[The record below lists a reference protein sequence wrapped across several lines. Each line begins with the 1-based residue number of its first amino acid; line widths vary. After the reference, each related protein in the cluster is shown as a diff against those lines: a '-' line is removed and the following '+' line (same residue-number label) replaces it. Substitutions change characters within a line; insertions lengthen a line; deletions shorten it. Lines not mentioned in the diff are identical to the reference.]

1 MTEENPGNPA
11 PELPEPAPP
20 PAEQTDQLK
29 DQLDAIIA
37 NETPPVRNIAGAFV
51 NPTDGSIVTK
61 VLCGNDQIPPGDLLF
76 IEGEYDPDTEKFDV
90 SGTAAQQC
98 VASYS
103 TTEGALPPDALPVVP
118 QTEMEL
124 IYTASVV
131 SDGVDMASIT
141 GIPVGSRF
149 YMSTEG
155 KATPVD
161 DGELTITFDTPGTY
175 TFKFL
180 HQGWLD
186 TTITIEAIEP

>member
-1 MTEENPGNPA
+1 MTLPE
-11 PELPEPAPP
+11 ELPTHEVP
-20 PAEQTDQLK
+20 TDQLK
-29 DQLDAIIA
+29 EDLDAKIA
-37 NETPPVRNIAGAFV
+37 AETPPVRNISGAFV
-51 NPTDGSIVTK
+51 NPTDGSIVAT
-61 VLCGNDQIPPGDLLF
+61 VTCGDNEGPTNGQLF
-76 IEGEYDPDTEKFDV
+76 IEGNYDPSTDKFDV

-98 VASYS
+98 IESYS
-103 TTEGALPPDALPVVP
+103 ATQGALPPDALPVVP

-124 IYTASVV
+124 ISTASVV

-141 GIPVGSRF
+141 GIPAGSRF
-149 YMSTEG
+149 YMSTED

-186 TTITIEAIEP
+186 TTVTIEAIEP